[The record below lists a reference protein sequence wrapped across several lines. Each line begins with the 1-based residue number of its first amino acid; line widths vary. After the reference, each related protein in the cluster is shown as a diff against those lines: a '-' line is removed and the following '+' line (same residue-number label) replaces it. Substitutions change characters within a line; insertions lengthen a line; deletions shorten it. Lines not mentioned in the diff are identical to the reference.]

1 VKLVLSEMVQT
12 RRQKAGPTA
21 ASTAAAVVT
30 AVIVTNSK
38 PQKKLTKKEKLRV
51 LEFAKKDKARIE
63 HAKKKK
69 ESDIQ
74 QQLDDGPK
82 QKITKKEK
90 QTLAEEKG
98 QEFAKSKKKGA
109 VQKLVDGNGD
119 DKSHR
124 TNSTK
129 KKRKENQTGGR
140 LNFLEEKKENS
151 SNNSMVST
159 APRNKAR
166 SKQSKIEFTSKAAS
180 TQSLVP
186 SISMASLSL
195 ATNPSSSR
203 TNKKNDAS
211 HTAVGCSSSRKREVI
226 GTDDA
231 KKNGNRRRKIEE
243 IEIDEDSDEDRKL
256 PAKSSLSGT
265 TPRSSRK
272 RRRLEERQVES
283 AQKLLQK
290 SDMVLA
296 KKLQKNEE
304 ERFKREVQAEQDAM
318 TENKSGKAVLVV
330 QRVIKLVQDLKK
342 GNLMYADDI
351 NEVAIDDMV
360 YMAERLL
367 ETQQDFMDTN
377 IPSYVDV
384 GFHYTSPNNMDAIR
398 ENGLLTKSERSHRNV
413 QAVKNHGSVFGE
425 GVYTGNNPIVWS
437 NYGSL
442 GLVVARLP
450 GSNIRVP
457 FDLSCHNNFQVN
469 ANVKCIIGDKI
480 IDAMKQNQTIDMDG

>member
-1 VKLVLSEMVQT
+1 MVQT

-30 AVIVTNSK
+30 AVIVAKTK
-38 PQKKLTKKEKLRV
+38 PQKKLTKKEELRV
-51 LEFAKKDKARIE
+51 LEFAKKDRARIE

-69 ESDIQ
+69 ENDIQ
-74 QQLDDGPK
+74 QQLDDEPK

-90 QTLAEEKG
+90 RTLTEKKG
-98 QEFAKSKKKGA
+98 QEFAKRDRARIEQTKKKGA

-124 TNSTK
+124 INSTK
-129 KKRKENQTGGR
+129 KKGKENQTNGR

-151 SNNSMVST
+151 SYNSMVST

-166 SKQSKIEFTSKAAS
+166 LKQSKVEFTSKAAS

-186 SISMASLSL
+186 SIPMASLSL

-211 HTAVGCSSSRKREVI
+211 HTAVGCSSSRKSEAIR
-226 GTDDA
+226 TDDA

-243 IEIDEDSDEDRKL
+243 VEIDEDSDEDRKL

-265 TPRSSRK
+265 TPRFSRK

-330 QRVIKLVQDLKK
+330 QRVIKLVQDLKN

-367 ETQQDFMDTN
+367 ETQQDFVDTN

-384 GFHYTSPNNMDAIR
+384 GFHYTSPDNMDAIR

-413 QAVKNHGSVFGE
+413 QTVKNVGIWKG
-425 GVYTGNNPIVWS
+425 
-437 NYGSL
+437 
-442 GLVVARLP
+442 GL
-450 GSNIRVP
+450 
-457 FDLSCHNNFQVN
+457 HW
-469 ANVKCIIGDKI
+469 
-480 IDAMKQNQTIDMDG
+480 